1 MRLSQYQYVK
11 VTWSTIPHI
20 SASSPVSIWVWKDLF
35 DKRNQSWSFIQGRA
49 SLILNAPLPPPKK
62 KTSNNLCS
70 SSFIWR
76 VLIWSCS
83 FSWESLICNFHQ
95 NLVIFNLFQPDLHFN
110 KTSTWLACFSDSSCL
125 LRSASASSLLQ
136 YKQFCD
142 FARNKKK
149 KDD

>member
-1 MRLSQYQYVK
+1 MWKWPEAPFHVSQPLALSPFEC
-11 VTWSTIPHI
+11 WRICLTIEIKIDFSFKAEHLLI
-20 SASSPVSIWVWKDLF
+20 FDFQHTSAATEKSI
-35 DKRNQSWSFIQGRA
+35 
-49 SLILNAPLPPPKK
+49 
-62 KTSNNLCS
+62 SNNLCS

-83 FSWESLICNFHQ
+83 FFWESLICNFHQ

-136 YKQFCD
+136 YKHFCD
-142 FARNKKK
+142 FARNKKQR
-149 KDD
+149 DD